1 MFVELKSV
9 NSFFDTEKDVVISR
23 QNNLITVTPLNTVML
38 FEEWVDM
45 LSDDDIIT
53 INENRKSC

>member
-23 QNNLITVTPLNTVML
+23 QNNLITVTPFNTVML
-38 FEEWVDM
+38 FKEWVDM

-53 INENRKSC
+53 INENRKLC

>member
-38 FEEWVDM
+38 FKEWVDM